1 MACSIPPIARSSKIF
16 QVVFLDTPG
25 VVSKEEAKKF
35 NLEESLLNDP
45 VAACKGSDL
54 ILVLQ
59 VGKWP
64 SLSLLA
70 SLSLKVMTGFFDTY
84 LDSTMGKSSFHFDLC
99 GKSLLSLQQLLHRVP
114 D

>member
-1 MACSIPPIARSSKIF
+1 MACSIPPIARSSKNF

-64 SLSLLA
+64 SLSVLA
-70 SLSLKVMTGFFDTY
+70 SLTLKAMTGFFDTY